1 VPPSILLVD
10 DEESIRTFVQV
21 AFLKAGYRVVV
32 APDGPE
38 ALEIIDQ
45 HEPFDLFIVDI
56 IMPRMRGDELGRR
69 IRARN
74 PSAKL
79 LYFTGYVG
87 HLFDERKQAWTDEPF
102 VAKPVDLDELLNVVS
117 QVLFGG
123 IEGRAALVTT

>member
-1 VPPSILLVD
+1 MTSLNRRPSWSWADRSHPAWPSGVPPSIL
-10 DEESIRTFVQV
+10 
-21 AFLKAGYRVVV
+21 VVV

-102 VAKPVDLDELLNVVS
+102 VAK
-117 QVLFGG
+117 
-123 IEGRAALVTT
+123 